1 MRNIVYVACVML
13 ALITLSACGSSKEQL
28 KADVEAA
35 NKECPLDLGMVG
47 EMTSIEYDA
56 EADEVVMTMTMNKD
70 LPMKISALNSLK
82 STIKRA
88 AMAQW
93 VKDESVMDMMK
104 EIASADSK
112 VAIVMRSAD
121 GSESIKIN
129 VSRDEVKDLADG
141 EVDPIS
147 PRDML
152 EIMVVTT
159 NAQCPMTIDEVTVLS
174 SVSIEGNNFV
184 YNYSIDENYVSVA
197 DVEQNKAVLRAS
209 IKEKLSNP
217 DQLIQKVVETCK
229 NANAGLSYRYV
240 GDISGDVSVIN
251 FSPSEL

>member
-1 MRNIVYVACVML
+1 MKNIVYVACVML
-13 ALITLSACGSSKEQL
+13 ALIMLSACGSSKQKL

-56 EADEVVMTMTMNKD
+56 DADEVVMTMTMNKD
-70 LPMKISALNSLK
+70 LPMKISALNNLK

-93 VKDESVMDMMK
+93 VKDETVMDMMK

-112 VAIVMRSAD
+112 VAVVMRSAD
-121 GSESIKIN
+121 KSESIKIN
-129 VSRDEVKDLADG
+129 VSRDEVKDLAKG

-152 EIMVVTT
+152 EILVATT

-217 DQLIQKVVETCK
+217 DQLIQKVVEVCK